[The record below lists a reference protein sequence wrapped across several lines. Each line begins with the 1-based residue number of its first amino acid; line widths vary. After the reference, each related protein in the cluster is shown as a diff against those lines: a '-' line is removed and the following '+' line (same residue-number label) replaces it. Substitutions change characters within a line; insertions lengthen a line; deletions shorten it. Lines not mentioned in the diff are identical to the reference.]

1 VLDVPHVDR
10 GERSAAVNLAAE
22 ALAAALRDRGALNF
36 YRRLVWQ
43 LLRRRDATGDEA
55 PFAMVYEQARR
66 AAAESGEGFGRRPG
80 AVLVSRL
87 KRARWW
93 DEVWDAPP
101 SRVASA

>member
-1 VLDVPHVDR
+1 MP
-10 GERSAAVNLAAE
+10 ERSAAVSLAAE
-22 ALAAALRDRGALNF
+22 ALAATLRDRGGVNF

-80 AVLVSRL
+80 ALLVSRL

-93 DEVWDAPP
+93 DEVWNASPT
-101 SRVASA
+101 RVGVRPLEA